1 LGEPQSQRT
10 RWVALALIN
19 LASLA
24 CLVWAL
30 HDVSFGDLKDDLAT
44 IDYGWVALAGA
55 IELTVYL
62 SQAVRWRLVL
72 RPVVSLSFRQTVR
85 AIYVGLFASE
95 VLPFRGGE
103 AVRCFLVS
111 RWTRLPFS
119 VSVASV
125 LIERVF
131 DGMWLWLG
139 LWLSLR
145 YVELPRQLGYVNDGL
160 GLSVLAGMVVLGLA
174 LFRPRPP
181 RSELRRPGW
190 RHHLA
195 VLMDDLAQIGHSRY
209 LYLALLQSL
218 PYLLL
223 QVIPIWAAFQAY
235 GFDLGLGAA
244 LALMLILRLSS
255 IIPQAPVNL
264 GLFQILTKQ
273 FLERAYDVDPSEA
286 ARFSLVLW
294 GVVKIM
300 PLIAGFIALAITG
313 AKIGELKKAADAEGH
328 AGGAVAPMSSL

>member
-1 LGEPQSQRT
+1 
-10 RWVALALIN
+10 
-19 LASLA
+19 
-24 CLVWAL
+24 L

-62 SQAVRWRLVL
+62 FQAVRWRLVL
-72 RPVVSLSFRQTVR
+72 RPVVSLSFWQTVR

-95 VLPFRGGE
+95 ILPFRGGE
-103 AVRCFLVS
+103 AIRCFLIS

-160 GLSVLAGMVVLGLA
+160 GLSVLGGTVVLALA

-223 QVIPIWAAFQAY
+223 QVIPIWAALQAY

-244 LALMLILRLSS
+244 LALMLILRLAS
-255 IIPQAPVNL
+255 IIPQAPVNV

-300 PLIAGFIALAITG
+300 PLIAGFVALAITG
-313 AKIGELKKAADAEGH
+313 AKIGELKKAAEAEGQ
-328 AGGAVAPMSSL
+328 AGGAVAPVSSA

>member
-1 LGEPQSQRT
+1 
-10 RWVALALIN
+10 
-19 LASLA
+19 
-24 CLVWAL
+24 L

-44 IDYGWVALAGA
+44 IDYGWVALAGG

-160 GLSVLAGMVVLGLA
+160 GLSVLMGTGILAVA